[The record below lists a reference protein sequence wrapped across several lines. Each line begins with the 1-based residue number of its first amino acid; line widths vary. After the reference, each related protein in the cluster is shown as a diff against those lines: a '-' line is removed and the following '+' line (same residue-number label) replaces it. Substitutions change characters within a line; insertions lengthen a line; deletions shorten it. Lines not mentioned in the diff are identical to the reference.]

1 MLIDCPLCATAYD
14 VQEASLPR
22 EAVDL
27 DEGRPLIDDVLVR
40 FVNRRDVLAA
50 PHREVVNGAHPPC

>member
-1 MLIDCPLCATAYD
+1 MLIDCPPCATAYD

-27 DEGRPLIDDVLVR
+27 DEGRPLIDDVLLR

-50 PHREVVNGAHPPC
+50 PH